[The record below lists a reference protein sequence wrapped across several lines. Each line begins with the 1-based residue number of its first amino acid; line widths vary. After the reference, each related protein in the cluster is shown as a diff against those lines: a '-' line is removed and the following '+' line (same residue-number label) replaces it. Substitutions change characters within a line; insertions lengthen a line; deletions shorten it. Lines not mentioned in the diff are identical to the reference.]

1 MAPGNRT
8 ATAMKQVTLKV
19 SNCSVGQWS
28 TLLLELH
35 SMSRSWKRFGPRIEL
50 QAPSIKQVIT
60 AGTSTKRQA
69 SSNKRHNM
77 ARFI

>member
-1 MAPGNRT
+1 
-8 ATAMKQVTLKV
+8 MKKVTLTVK
-19 SNCSVGQWS
+19 NCSVGQWS

-35 SMSRSWKRFGPRIEL
+35 SMAGSWKRFGPRIEL

-69 SSNKRHNM
+69 ASSKRHNM